1 MDSFE
6 TSRPLIES
14 ERFKQRIVICG
25 SMSVYGDM
33 LAIQNDLRRE
43 GILAVIPEAEN
54 DAILSLSEEAFSEFK
69 RRASFKYLRIIRAL
83 ETVAILAINRDKHGI
98 HDYIGPNTFAEIAVA
113 FAQQKRIFL
122 LQGIPE
128 VYSDELIAWGAIALD
143 GNLSKILR
151 FYSAS
156 VAKSTRQLNLFED
169 L

>member
-1 MDSFE
+1 
-6 TSRPLIES
+6 
-14 ERFKQRIVICG
+14 
-25 SMSVYGDM
+25 MSVYGDM